1 MLSPKSSDIL
11 RTMKRKNTEQAPT
24 PETDAAAFDAF
35 DGQGGDEVVF
45 ANLARRFERERNQ
58 ARKIIE
64 EFGSF
69 LDHWTL
75 NYNRKPEDIYGV
87 WDKIRAK
94 YKY

>member
-1 MLSPKSSDIL
+1 
-11 RTMKRKNTEQAPT
+11 MKRKNTEQAPT
-24 PETDAAAFDAF
+24 PETDAQVFDGF
-35 DGQGGDEVVF
+35 DGQGGEAVMADF
-45 ANLARRFERERNQ
+45 ARQLERERNQ

-87 WDKIRAK
+87 WDRIRAK
-94 YKY
+94 YKYETP